1 MMVLQHLKRKRQKAG
16 REKKKRGEKT
26 KVRECVLILQA
37 SKMRISNVFL
47 FKRTFK
53 ELHIIYIE
61 LNVYFGLNL
70 GKQQNEPDTN

>member
-1 MMVLQHLKRKRQKAG
+1 MMVLQHLKRKRQKTE
-16 REKKKRGEKT
+16 RERERGEKT
-26 KVRECVLILQA
+26 KVREYVLIMQA

-47 FKRTFK
+47 FKRTLK

-70 GKQQNEPDTN
+70 GKQQNEPDRT